1 MTPEDVQVIE
11 NSFAE
16 GGLVVSVHRPTQAEA
31 WVEDHYDDHVF
42 QTSRSTG
49 LRGPIAAMLSPGVPA
64 LAIFGSFL
72 DDRVLSFAKTLA
84 DVSGFTVMIRPI
96 GDDPVSK
103 FSGLSGSDETLP
115 GISSTLGA
123 ESEEEGED
131 EHESGADRDG
141 GLNDVQFQHPNPSG
155 TSLEGPALRL
165 RGGRGD
171 DSDEDDGQ
179 IPWISKA
186 HRAAVWLKFWPDEK
200 HEYALG
206 VRTQTRVCPFLRLDL
221 FIHH

>member
-1 MTPEDVQVIE
+1 
-11 NSFAE
+11 
-16 GGLVVSVHRPTQAEA
+16 
-31 WVEDHYDDHVF
+31 
-42 QTSRSTG
+42 
-49 LRGPIAAMLSPGVPA
+49 MLSPGVPA

-200 HEYALG
+200 HEYVLS